1 MNMHLEVG
9 AKSGREES
17 KESRSSN
24 FESEYIIYAAL
35 SSHNQSP
42 AIADSDKKHTND
54 MVTMVNLV
62 FSLDIRSD
70 KISW

>member
-1 MNMHLEVG
+1 MYLMNMHLEVG

-42 AIADSDKKHTND
+42 AIADSDKKHT
-54 MVTMVNLV
+54 
-62 FSLDIRSD
+62 
-70 KISW
+70 K